1 VNRLKAREAVRKYV
15 HFLEPPIWQRQKS
28 AKQQIP
34 AQTTR
39 AMNQSLVFSA
49 LASCLN
55 FKSDLHINPCI
66 SREIS
71 LCRWAAPLLPG
82 PRSQRSRMEYVVYKI
97 NAVLRGI
104 KSTGYVQQI
113 AVVYRLS
120 TARQRRFGITN
131 RQEELSPTRSKLRAT
146 LFSGISR
153 WFGIYVFRAA
163 CLVIV
168 ESSDTNIF
176 SSPRGASTLILG
188 QEDVKKSISLIF
200 RGFLTSCKMYGDG
213 SVIAVG
219 HPGAIF

>member
-39 AMNQSLVFSA
+39 AMNQNSVFFRPGKLPELQIGSSYKSLY
-49 LASCLN
+49 
-55 FKSDLHINPCI
+55 FKGNQLKSVGC
-66 SREIS
+66 SV
-71 LCRWAAPLLPG
+71 APRT
-82 PRSQRSRMEYVVYKI
+82 RSQRSRMEYVVYKI

-146 LFSGISR
+146 LFSP
-153 WFGIYVFRAA
+153 VFPDG
-163 CLVIV
+163 LGSM
-168 ESSDTNIF
+168 SSERHAWLLSNHQIQTIF
-176 SSPRGASTLILG
+176 SSPEAPRL
-188 QEDVKKSISLIF
+188 
-200 RGFLTSCKMYGDG
+200 
-213 SVIAVG
+213 
-219 HPGAIF
+219 